1 MAKKATDAMYAKPVS
16 VKVIVPKFGKYK
28 KGDIIKPMFR
38 STANAC
44 VKSGKVEILEE
55 IPNPKKAKK

>member
-16 VKVIVPKFGKYK
+16 VKVIVAKWGTYK
-28 KGDIIKPMFR
+28 KGDIIAPMFR

-44 VKSGKVEILEE
+44 VKAGKIEILKE
-55 IPNPKKAKK
+55 IPNPKKK